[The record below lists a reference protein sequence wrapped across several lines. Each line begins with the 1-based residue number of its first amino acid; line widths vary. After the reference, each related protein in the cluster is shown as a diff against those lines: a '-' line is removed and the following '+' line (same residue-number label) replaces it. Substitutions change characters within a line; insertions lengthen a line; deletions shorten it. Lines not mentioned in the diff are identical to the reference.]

1 MRRNKQKQ
9 STAPVLTVTAGFV
22 LLGLVWAGDGIYRHF
37 RTPKELILIDE
48 RNFETEEASG
58 MISASEPLKN
68 DSEEMT
74 VWEASLELAG
84 LPADYITQ
92 RLAEEAAQTGIL
104 ASVPDTP
111 ASNFQNKNEYYHLKD
126 NTLQVQET
134 AVRAMNALA
143 EAYFTET
150 GRSDLM
156 IYSTTECC
164 PSEGALY
171 PDFLP
176 DRSTG
181 FCLDLAFLN
190 DDGTISVLSEENS
203 LWITENAYRFGF
215 VFSVPDVVYHIR
227 YVGKV
232 HAFLM
237 HQQNLSLDAYLEVLR
252 NYPVSEPYH
261 FSYEENDMLIYFVP
275 SAAFGSTDVPVPG
288 NREYEISGNGR
299 DGFIVRTSG
308 NME

>member
-1 MRRNKQKQ
+1 MRKNTQEE
-9 STAPVLTVTAGFV
+9 STVPVLIVTAGFI
-22 LLGLVWAGDGIYRHF
+22 LLGLIWAGDTVYRAF
-37 RTPKELILIDE
+37 RAPKELILIDE
-48 RNFETEEASG
+48 RCSEPEEPSEI
-58 MISASEPLKN
+58 ISVSEPLQN

-84 LPADYITQ
+84 LPADYTVRRMTEQNI
-92 RLAEEAAQTGIL
+92 QTGIL
-104 ASVPDTP
+104 ASAPDDP
-111 ASNFQNKNEYYHLKD
+111 MNDFRNKNEYYRLKD
-126 NTLQVQET
+126 NTLQIQES

-143 EAYFTET
+143 ESYDSET
-150 GRSDLM
+150 GRSDLL

-164 PSEGALY
+164 QSEGALY

-190 DDGTISVLSEENS
+190 DDGTISVMTEENNF
-203 LWITENAYRFGF
+203 WIAENAYRFGF
-215 VFSVPDVVYHIR
+215 VFSVPDAVYHIR

-237 HQQNLSLDAYLEVLR
+237 HEQNLSPDAYLDALR
-252 NYPVSEPYH
+252 NYPVSAPYS
-261 FSYEENDMLIYFVP
+261 FTYEDKNMLIYFAP
-275 SAAFGSTDVPVPG
+275 AAAFGSTDVPVPE

-299 DGFIVRTSG
+299 DGFIVLTSG
-308 NME
+308 NAE